1 MDAAVLQRR
10 VERLPGGLQ
19 SHIYRVVD
27 IALRLAD
34 CHGVDQEQA
43 AQAALAHDVARAMT
57 DGELLRR
64 AKGLGLP
71 IGLIDRRLP
80 ILLHGPVGAEILQQ
94 EVGLI
99 DSSVYKAVYW
109 HTTANPDLD
118 ELGKLVFIADKLD
131 PDKIAYYPYIP
142 QINDLAFQDL
152 DAAILEFL
160 TRRTMDLLA
169 QGELVHPMMVET
181 RNAMLAASAVIE
193 NSAGRVDRGTAV
205 ESKYLGM
212 HQSIN

>member
-19 SHIYRVVD
+19 SHIHRVVD
-27 IALRLAD
+27 IARRLAD
-34 CHGVDQEQA
+34 CYGIDQEQA

-64 AKGLGLP
+64 AKGMGLP

-94 EVGLI
+94 ELGLI
-99 DSSVYKAVYW
+99 DQSVYKAVYW
-109 HTTANPDLD
+109 HTTASPDLD

-131 PDKIAYYPYIP
+131 PDKIAYYPYLP
-142 QINDLAFQDL
+142 QISEIAFQNL

-193 NSAGRVDRGTAV
+193 NSAGPVD
-205 ESKYLGM
+205 
-212 HQSIN
+212 

>member
-10 VERLPGGLQ
+10 VERLPDGLQ

-27 IALRLAD
+27 IARRLAD

-64 AKGLGLP
+64 AKGMGLP
-71 IGLIDRRLP
+71 IGSIDRRLP

-99 DSSVYKAVYW
+99 DPSVYKAVYW
-109 HTTANPDLD
+109 HTTACPDLD

-131 PDKIAYYPYIP
+131 PDKITYYPYLP
-142 QINDLAFQDL
+142 QISEIAFQDL

-193 NSAGRVDRGTAV
+193 NSAGRVD
-205 ESKYLGM
+205 
-212 HQSIN
+212 